1 MPSAAS
7 AGRPKTRSRTPT
19 LAKRLKAS
27 SDAVPSVRST
37 HTTSLARSAHR
48 RRDSAR
54 MRLASSLTVGS
65 STHICA
71 KSAEVRVLSRSSLLP
86 MPWCRPSRFSRF
98 SKPPPATAPK
108 MQMEPKPAAIDQTTP
123 EYAGVGAM
131 PCLQAPR
138 STPQHGSDAGS
149 QTDTLIAGGPDAR
162 PGAPRK
168 SEAASAEPVCS
179 SIFWTTSSPI
189 SPVGA
194 DMMKT
199 KRRLA
204 AVRRLRPGTAAA
216 RLSVLHAGTGGGG
229 ASYASAGKT
238 RSALQEP
245 AARLFSTSILR
256 QVCAPTSARSAMKV
270 TRSSSHRS

>member
-27 SDAVPSVRST
+27 PDAVPSARST
-37 HTTSLARSAHR
+37 HAKSLARSGHR
-48 RRDSAR
+48 RPDSAR

-71 KSAEVRVLSRSSLLP
+71 RSAALSRSSLLP

-98 SKPPPATAPK
+98 SKPAPATAPK
-108 MQMEPKPAAIDQTTP
+108 MQMEPKPAAIDQTKP
-123 EYAGVGAM
+123 VGV
-131 PCLQAPR
+131 R
-138 STPQHGSDAGS
+138 SLASDAGAAIDGS
-149 QTDTLIAGGPDAR
+149 AARVRRRVADGHADRRWAGMR

-189 SPVGA
+189 SPVGT

-216 RLSVLHAGTGGGG
+216 RAAQLSVLHAGTGGGG
-229 ASYASAGKT
+229 ASYASGGNSRTA
-238 RSALQEP
+238 RQEP
-245 AARLFSTSILR
+245 AARLFSTSISR

-270 TRSSSHRS
+270 TRSSSHRW